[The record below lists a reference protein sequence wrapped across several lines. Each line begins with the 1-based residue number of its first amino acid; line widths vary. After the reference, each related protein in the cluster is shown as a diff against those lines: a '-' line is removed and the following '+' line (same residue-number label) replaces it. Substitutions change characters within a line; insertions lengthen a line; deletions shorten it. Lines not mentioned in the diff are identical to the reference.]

1 MEIAADILMSSET
14 EQQMIDVIEET
25 SSGKSQ

>member
-1 MEIAADILMSSET
+1 MEIATDMLMSGKT
-14 EQQMIDVIEET
+14 EQQIADAIEET

>member
-1 MEIAADILMSSET
+1 MEIATDMLMSSKT